1 MANQLNGSGITLDA
15 LAPSDIEDGGVDKVL
30 LYASGSGA
38 AARLYVKSGGDTQS
52 LLGTDLDSLTATTA
66 SLKIQ
71 SSLTWTRNR
80 LMLQL
85 QPAAELR

>member
-38 AARLYVKSGGDTQS
+38 AA
-52 LLGTDLDSLTATTA
+52 
-66 SLKIQ
+66 
-71 SSLTWTRNR
+71 
-80 LMLQL
+80 
-85 QPAAELR
+85 